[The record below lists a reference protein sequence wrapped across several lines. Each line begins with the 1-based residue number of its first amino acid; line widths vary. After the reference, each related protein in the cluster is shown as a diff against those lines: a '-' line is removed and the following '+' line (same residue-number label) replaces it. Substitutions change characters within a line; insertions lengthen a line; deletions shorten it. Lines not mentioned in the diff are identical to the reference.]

1 MDVLILTVF
10 VSLVLAAGALLLLIK
25 GVKEGDFEHGDR
37 LSLLPLEEDLV
48 PDDGDQPTPPGKPSA
63 AVVLEVT
70 SKRVQGRIS

>member
-10 VSLVLAAGALLLLIK
+10 VSLILAAGALLLLIK

-48 PDDGDQPTPPGKPSA
+48 PESGDQPAPPGTPTA
-63 AVVLEVT
+63 APVREAT